1 MLFNSIDFA
10 IFLPIVFMLY
20 WFATNNNLKLQNFLI
35 VAASY
40 LFYGWWDWRFLSLI
54 LFSTVVDYTIGRKLR
69 IEESQTK
76 RKVLLWT
83 SILVNFGFLGFFKYY
98 NFFLDNFVT
107 AFSFFGN
114 PINPQG
120 LNIIL
125 PVGISFY
132 TFQTLSYTIDVYKR
146 KLTATKNFV
155 AFSAFVSFFP
165 QLVAGPIERATH
177 LLPQF
182 YKRRKFDY
190 ALAVDGMRQILWGLF
205 KKIVIADNCAEFAN
219 QIFNNSADM
228 NGSTLVLGAIFFT
241 FQIYGDFSGYS
252 DIAIGTSRLFGFD
265 LMQNFNFPY
274 FSRDI
279 AEFWRRW
286 HISLSTWF
294 RDYLYIP
301 LGGNRGGAWMKVRN
315 TFLIFIVSGFWHGA
329 NWTFIIWGALNALY
343 FLPLLLTNN
352 HRNNL
357 EIVAQGKFFPNIKE
371 FSSMLLTFG
380 LTVFAW
386 IFFRAENIGHA
397 VSYISE
403 ILSASL
409 FSSPYYPG
417 IGLTIPTIILTFLFV
432 LIEWLGREGQYAI
445 AHIGVKWT
453 PPLRYAMYYA
463 IIMAIFWFGG
473 KEQQFIYFQF

>member
-10 IFLPIVFMLY
+10 IFLPIVFILY
-20 WFATNNNLKLQNFLI
+20 WFVTNKNLKLQNFLI
-35 VAASY
+35 VLASY

-54 LFSTVVDYTIGRKLR
+54 LLSTIVDFTVGQKLR
-69 IEESQTK
+69 KAENQLK
-76 RKVLLWT
+76 RKVLVWI
-83 SILVNFGFLGFFKYY
+83 SIVVNLGFLGFFKYY
-98 NFFLDNFVT
+98 NFFLDNFIT
-107 AFSFFGN
+107 AFSFFGQN
-114 PINPQG
+114 IQANS

-146 KLTATKNFV
+146 KLEPTNDII

-182 YKRRKFDY
+182 YKKRTFDY
-190 ALAVDGMRQILWGLF
+190 SKSVDGMRQIIWGLF
-205 KKIVIADNCAEFAN
+205 KKIVIADNCAEYAN
-219 QIFNNSADM
+219 EIFNNSADM
-228 NGSTLVLGAIFFT
+228 NGSTLVLGALFFT

-301 LGGNRGGAWMKVRN
+301 LGGSRGGTWMKVRN
-315 TFLIFIVSGFWHGA
+315 TFIIFIVSGFWHGA
-329 NWTFIIWGALNALY
+329 NSTFIIWGVLNAIY

-352 HRNNL
+352 NRNNL
-357 EIVAQGKFFPNIKE
+357 ETVAQGKLIPSIKE
-371 FSSMLLTFG
+371 LSFMLLTFG

-386 IFFRAENIGHA
+386 IFFRAENISHA
-397 VSYISE
+397 FSYISE
-403 ILSASL
+403 IFSSSL
-409 FSSPYYPG
+409 F
-417 IGLTIPTIILTFLFV
+417 TIPEIQPRNLILLIMFFV
-432 LIEWLGREGQYAI
+432 FIEWLGREGQYAI
-445 AHIGVKWT
+445 ANLGIRWKR
-453 PPLRYAMYYA
+453 PIRYAMYYA
-463 IIMAIFWFGG
+463 IIIAIFWFGG